1 STPRALSFSFIY
13 IIYIY
18 IYIERER
25 EREKEREERE
35 RSRAIMSMSSSSFLV
50 TVLKSYVFQ
59 YLRTW
64 SIAAGCVAL
73 FGLMLRV
80 KQLRNI
86 SLLVSAIKEG
96 RRFLA
101 LISSFMYLLE
111 EKGRLAGITEQVV
124 EIIKSVQIGNRNFQ
138 NICVHAKANR
148 SNVLLKL
155 VPNFRVTNEQW
166 MRAIQSKFVDI
177 NCQDAFEIG
186 LLKPRD
192 INVRILLLH
201 HCLFVSS
208 D

>member
-1 STPRALSFSFIY
+1 
-13 IIYIY
+13 
-18 IYIERER
+18 
-25 EREKEREERE
+25 
-35 RSRAIMSMSSSSFLV
+35 
-50 TVLKSYVFQ
+50 
-59 YLRTW
+59 
-64 SIAAGCVAL
+64 
-73 FGLMLRV
+73 MLRV

-101 LISSFMYLLE
+101 LMCNRNSSFMYLLE

-192 INVRILLLH
+192 INGEEIVYSGDEQSFST
-201 HCLFVSS
+201 CSKS
-208 D
+208 DLGEEAVEGQLDSDDGNTSEVY